1 MNAPNGRE
9 VNRLKGLSALDFAAR
24 QSVHGTVVDSWRK
37 DTRPMD
43 PIVITEMDELQDLKI
58 PALKKRY
65 RELFGEESKSSNKQ
79 FLFRRIAWRL
89 QANAEGDISDR
100 ARRRATKIAD
110 DRDLRIRA
118 PQEFVARPEAASGA
132 VDRRRPPKD
141 SRLPGVGSLLTRR
154 LGDRQIVVKVFNDG
168 FEYETRRYRSLSA
181 IAREV
186 TGMRWNGLLFFGLA
200 ERRDA

>member
-1 MNAPNGRE
+1 MDP
-9 VNRLKGLSALDFAAR
+9 
-24 QSVHGTVVDSWRK
+24 SVITVVDK
-37 DTRPMD
+37 
-43 PIVITEMDELQDLKI
+43 LQELKI

-89 QANAEGDISDR
+89 QANAEGDLSER
-100 ARRRATKIAD
+100 ARRRATEIAD

-118 PQEFVARPEAASGA
+118 PQQFVARPDSGA
-132 VDRRRPPKD
+132 GNVDRMRPPKD
-141 SRLPGVGSLLTRR
+141 ARLPGAGTLLTRR
-154 LGDRQIVVKVFNDG
+154 VGDRQIVVKVLSDG
-168 FEYETRRYRSLSA
+168 FEFESRRYRSLSA

-186 TGMRWNGLLFFGLA
+186 TGTRWNGLLFFGLA